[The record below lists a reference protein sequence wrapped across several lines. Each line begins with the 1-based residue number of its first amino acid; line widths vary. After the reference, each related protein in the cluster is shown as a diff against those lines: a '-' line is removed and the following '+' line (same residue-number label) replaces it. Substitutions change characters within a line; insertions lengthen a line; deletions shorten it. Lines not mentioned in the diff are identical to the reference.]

1 MNRHQPTHVKTAVAR
16 GRPRLAA
23 LTVAVAL
30 AAAVL
35 VAMPAAHSAPAEPI
49 KFGFSAPLTSP
60 IAFAAV
66 RARNGTEFGAE
77 AINARGG
84 LLGRRVEVLYGDTR
98 LDPNEA
104 INIARRYTLQ
114 DNVRAY
120 FGDFTS
126 SGTLAIIDILARA
139 NIPQITY
146 TNAIK
151 ITRSGYKHVINLKPN
166 SDHLTATAL
175 DYAVRVKGLRRL
187 AIMALDDEYGKGNID
202 AIERYLKKYGKT
214 YGGAQVIGSES
225 YRLDTREFRP
235 QLTKLAG
242 LKPDAIVLTGSLADT
257 ALIVKQYGE
266 LGLKIPLVG
275 GGGHSSRAFRNIAGN
290 ASDGMIVAPAYW
302 PDYFKNKEAADFEL
316 AFNARYGALA
326 GDEWSSFAYDAVMM
340 VAAAM
345 QKANSTDGNQVLP
358 ELFKLGTFPGASGPF
373 RITPNGEIDTVV
385 FVGVWNADGTVKI
398 IRGWKPP
405 KLD

>member
-1 MNRHQPTHVKTAVAR
+1 MQRRSKVFRMTVGWVFGVVVVA
-16 GRPRLAA
+16 L
-23 LTVAVAL
+23 VAVMP
-30 AAAVL
+30 
-35 VAMPAAHSAPAEPI
+35 VAYSAPAEPI

-66 RARNGTEFGAE
+66 RARNGTEFAAE
-77 AINARGG
+77 HLNAKGG
-84 LLGRRVEVLYGDTR
+84 LMGRRVDVLYGDTR

-114 DNVRAY
+114 ENIRAY

-126 SGTLAIIDILARA
+126 SGTLAIIDIIARA

-166 SDHLTATAL
+166 SDHLTAAAL
-175 DYAVRVKGLRRL
+175 DYAVRVRGYKRM
-187 AIMALDDEYGKGNID
+187 AIMELDDEYGKGNID
-202 AIERYLKKYGKT
+202 AIERYIKR
-214 YGGAQVIGSES
+214 YGGAEIVGRES
-225 YRLDTREFRP
+225 YRLDAKEFRP
-235 QLTKLAG
+235 LLSKLAG
-242 LKPDAIVLTGSLADT
+242 LKPDGIILTGSLADT

-275 GGGHSSRAFRNIAGN
+275 GGGHSSRAFRNIAGA

-302 PDYFKNKEAADFEL
+302 PDYFKNKEAADFEI

-326 GDEWSSFAYDAVMM
+326 GDEWSTFAYDAVMI

-345 QKANSTDGNQVLP
+345 EKAGTMDGARAVP
-358 ELFKLGTFPGASGPF
+358 EMFKLGAIRGASGTYN
-373 RITPNGEIDTVV
+373 ITPNGEIDTVV
-385 FVGVWNADGTVKI
+385 FVGYWTSDGTVKI

-405 KLD
+405 KLN

>member
-1 MNRHQPTHVKTAVAR
+1 MHHHGTALRQAAW
-16 GRPRLAA
+16 LAVTLVIAGSLATLPA
-23 LTVAVAL
+23 L
-30 AAAVL
+30 
-35 VAMPAAHSAPAEPI
+35 SAPAEPI
-49 KFGFSAPLTSP
+49 KVGFSAPLTSP

-66 RARNGTEFGAE
+66 RAKNGTEFAAE
-77 AINARGG
+77 QLNARGG
-84 LLGRRVEVLYGDTR
+84 ILGRRVEVLYGDTR

-104 INIARRYTLQ
+104 INIARRFTLQ

-126 SGTLAIIDILARA
+126 SGTLAIIDIIARA

-166 SDHLTATAL
+166 SDHLSAAAL
-175 DYAVRVKGLRRL
+175 DYAVRVRGYKRFAVML
-187 AIMALDDEYGKGNID
+187 LDDEYGKGNMD
-202 AIERYLKKYGKT
+202 AIGRYIKKYG
-214 YGGAQVIGSES
+214 GAEILGSES
-225 YRLDTREFRP
+225 YRIDAKEFRP
-235 QLTKLAG
+235 LLTKLAG
-242 LKPDAIVLTGSLADT
+242 LKPDALLLTGSLADT

-275 GGGHSSRAFRNIAGN
+275 GGGHSSGAFRNIAGS

-302 PDYFKNKEAADFEL
+302 PDYFSNKEATQFETL
-316 AFNARYGALA
+316 YNAKYGVFA
-326 GDEWSSFAYDAVMM
+326 GDEWSTFAYDAVNI

-345 QKANSTDGNQVLP
+345 ERAKSTEGAAVIP
-358 ELFKLGTFPGASGPF
+358 EMFKLGTINGASGAF
-373 RITPNGEIDTVV
+373 QLTPNGEIDTVV
-385 FVGVWNADGTVKI
+385 FVGYWTPDGKVKI
-398 IRGWKPP
+398 IRGWKAP

>member
-1 MNRHQPTHVKTAVAR
+1 MRSHTTILRSALAIVAS
-16 GRPRLAA
+16 LAA
-23 LTVAVAL
+23 GATLLIV
-30 AAAVL
+30 
-35 VAMPAAHSAPAEPI
+35 PAAHSAPVETI

-66 RARNGTEFGAE
+66 RAKNGTEYAVDQL
-77 AINARGG
+77 NARGG
-84 LLGRRVEVLYGDTR
+84 ILGRRVEVLYGDTR

-104 INIARRYTLQ
+104 INLARRYTLQ
-114 DNVRAY
+114 ENVRAY

-166 SDHLTATAL
+166 SDHLTAAAL
-175 DYAVRVKGLRRL
+175 DYAVRVRGYKRL

-202 AIERYLKKYGKT
+202 AIERYIKK

-225 YRLDTREFRP
+225 YRIDAKEFRP
-235 QLTKLAG
+235 LLTKLAG

-275 GGGHSSRAFRNIAGN
+275 GGGHSSGAFRNIAGS
-290 ASDGMIVAPAYW
+290 ASDGMIVAPAFW
-302 PDYFKNKEAADFEL
+302 PDYFKNKEAADFET
-316 AFNARYGALA
+316 FYNAKYGALA
-326 GDEWSSFAYDAVMM
+326 GDEWSTFAYDAVNI

-345 QKANSTDGNQVLP
+345 EKARSTDGSAVVPQM
-358 ELFKLGTFPGASGPF
+358 FTLGTISGASGRF
-373 RITPNGEIDTVV
+373 TLTPNGEIDTIV
-385 FVGVWNADGTVKI
+385 FVGYWTPEGRVRI

-405 KLD
+405 KLN

>member
-1 MNRHQPTHVKTAVAR
+1 MRMAGGWVLAV
-16 GRPRLAA
+16 
-23 LTVAVAL
+23 VVVAL
-30 AAAVL
+30 VA
-35 VAMPAAHSAPAEPI
+35 AMPVAYSAPAEPI

-66 RARNGTEFGAE
+66 RARNGTEYAAE
-77 AINARGG
+77 QLNAKGG
-84 LLGRRVEVLYGDTR
+84 LMGRRVEVLYGDTR

-114 DNVRAY
+114 ENVRAY

-126 SGTLAIIDILARA
+126 SGTLAIIDMIARA

-166 SDHLTATAL
+166 SDHLTAAAL
-175 DYAVRVKGLRRL
+175 DYAVRVRGYKRM
-187 AIMALDDEYGKGNID
+187 AIMELDDEYGKGNID
-202 AIERYLKKYGKT
+202 AIERYIKR
-214 YGGAQVIGSES
+214 YGGAEIVGRES
-225 YRLDTREFRP
+225 YRLDAKEFRP
-235 QLTKLAG
+235 LLSKLAG
-242 LKPDAIVLTGSLADT
+242 LKPDAIILTGSLADT

-266 LGLKIPLVG
+266 LGLKIALVG
-275 GGGHSSRAFRNIAGN
+275 GGGHSSRAFRNIAGA

-302 PDYFKNKEAADFEL
+302 PDYFKNKEAADFEV
-316 AFNARYGALA
+316 AYNARYGALA
-326 GDEWSSFAYDAVMM
+326 GDEWSTFAYDAVMI

-345 QKANSTDGNQVLP
+345 EKAGTVDGARAVP
-358 ELFKLGTFPGASGPF
+358 EMFKLGAIRGASGTYT
-373 RITPNGEIDTVV
+373 ITPNGEIDTVV
-385 FVGVWNADGTVKI
+385 FVGYWTSDGTVKI

-405 KLD
+405 KLN

>member
-1 MNRHQPTHVKTAVAR
+1 MPHGFIAR
-16 GRPRLAA
+16 SGRQIWC
-23 LTVAVAL
+23 AL
-30 AAAVL
+30 AAVGLL
-35 VAMPAAHSAPAEPI
+35 VTAAPFAQSAPAETV

-66 RARNGTEFGAE
+66 RAKNGTEFAAE
-77 AINARGG
+77 ALNARGG
-84 LLGRRVEVLYGDTR
+84 VLGRRVEVLYGDTR

-114 DNVRAY
+114 ENVRAY

-166 SDHLTATAL
+166 SDHLTAAAL
-175 DYAVRVKGLRRL
+175 DYAVRVRGYRRL

-202 AIERYLKKYGKT
+202 AVERYLKK
-214 YGGAQVIGSES
+214 YGGAQVIGSEW
-225 YRLDTREFRP
+225 YRIDAREFRP
-235 QLTKLAG
+235 LLTKLAG
-242 LKPDAIVLTGSLADT
+242 LRPDAIVLTGSLADT

-266 LGLKIPLVG
+266 LGLRIPLVG
-275 GGGHSSRAFRNIAGN
+275 GGGHSSGAFRNIAGS
-290 ASDGMIVAPAYW
+290 ASDGMIVAPAFW
-302 PDYFKNKEAADFEL
+302 PDYFKNKEAAEFES
-316 AFNARYGALA
+316 AYNARYGALA
-326 GDEWSSFAYDAVMM
+326 GDEWSTFAYDAVMM

-345 QKANSTDGNQVLP
+345 QKANALDGARVIP
-358 ELFKLGTFPGASGPF
+358 ELFRLGTVNGASGTF
-373 RITPNGEIDTVV
+373 RITPNGEIDTTV
-385 FVGVWNADGTVKI
+385 FVGVWGSDGRVRI
-398 IRGWKPP
+398 IRGWRPP
-405 KLD
+405 RLD

>member
-1 MNRHQPTHVKTAVAR
+1 MTQRRKAMQTVIGLAVGLVVAAM
-16 GRPRLAA
+16 LA
-23 LTVAVAL
+23 V
-30 AAAVL
+30 
-35 VAMPAAHSAPAEPI
+35 MPVAHSAPAEPI

-66 RARNGTEFGAE
+66 RARNGTEFAAE
-77 AINARGG
+77 ALNARGG
-84 LLGRRVEVLYGDTR
+84 ILGRRVEVLYGDTR

-104 INIARRYTLQ
+104 INIARRFTLQ

-175 DYAVRVKGLRRL
+175 DYAVRVRGLKKL

-202 AIERYLKKYGKT
+202 AIERYIKK

-225 YRLDTREFRP
+225 YRIDAKEFRP
-235 QLTKLAG
+235 LLTKLVG

-275 GGGHSSRAFRNIAGN
+275 GGGHSSRAFRNIAGS
-290 ASDGMIVAPAYW
+290 ASDGMIVAPAFW
-302 PDYFKNKEAADFEL
+302 PDYFKNKQAAEFEV

-326 GDEWSSFAYDAVMM
+326 GDEWSTFAYDAVNM

-345 QKANSTDGNQVLP
+345 QKANSTDGAQVVP
-358 ELFKLGTFPGASGPF
+358 ELFKLGAISGASGTF

-385 FVGVWNADGTVKI
+385 FVGFWTPDGTVKI

-405 KLD
+405 RLE

>member
-1 MNRHQPTHVKTAVAR
+1 MRHGGKVMRVAL
-16 GRPRLAA
+16 GAAA
-23 LTVAVAL
+23 LLAVGAML
-30 AAAVL
+30 AV
-35 VAMPAAHSAPAEPI
+35 MPAAHSAPTESI
-49 KFGFSAPLTSP
+49 RFGFSAPLTSP

-66 RARNGTEFGAE
+66 RAKNGTEYAVE
-77 AINARGG
+77 QLNAKGG
-84 LLGRRVEVLYGDTR
+84 ILGRRVEVLYGDTR

-104 INIARRYTLQ
+104 INLARRYTLQ

-126 SGTLAIIDILARA
+126 SGTLAIIDIIARA

-175 DYAVRVKGLRRL
+175 DYALKVRGYKRL

-202 AIERYLKKYGKT
+202 AIERYIKK
-214 YGGAQVIGSES
+214 YGGAQVVGSES
-225 YRLDTREFRP
+225 YRIDAKEFRP
-235 QLTKLAG
+235 LLTKLAG

-275 GGGHSSRAFRNIAGN
+275 GGGHSSRAFRNIAGS
-290 ASDGMIVAPAYW
+290 ASDGMIVAPAFW
-302 PDYFKNKEAADFEL
+302 PDYFKNKEAADFETV
-316 AFNARYGALA
+316 FNARYGFLA
-326 GDEWSSFAYDAVMM
+326 GDEWSTFAYDAVNI

-345 QKANSTDGNQVLP
+345 EKAGTTDGSRAIP
-358 ELFKLGTFPGASGPF
+358 EMFKSGTISGASGRF
-373 RITPNGEIDTVV
+373 TLTPNGEIDTVV
-385 FVGVWNADGTVKI
+385 FVGFWTPDGTVKI

>member
-1 MNRHQPTHVKTAVAR
+1 MRSCGKAVRVAL
-16 GRPRLAA
+16 GTAA
-23 LTVAVAL
+23 LLTVGTLLAV
-30 AAAVL
+30 
-35 VAMPAAHSAPAEPI
+35 MPAAYSAPAEPI

-66 RARNGTEFGAE
+66 RARNGTEYAVE
-77 AINARGG
+77 QLNARGG

-104 INIARRYTLQ
+104 INLARRFTLQ

-175 DYAVRVKGLRRL
+175 DYAVRVRGYKRL

-202 AIERYLKKYGKT
+202 AIERYIKR
-214 YGGAQVIGSES
+214 YGGAEVIGSES
-225 YRLDTREFRP
+225 YRIDAKEFRP
-235 QLTKLAG
+235 LLTKLVG

-275 GGGHSSRAFRNIAGN
+275 GGGHSSRAFRNIAGS
-290 ASDGMIVAPAYW
+290 ASDGMIVAPAFW
-302 PDYFKNKEAADFEL
+302 PDYFKNKEAAEFETV
-316 AFNARYGALA
+316 FNTRYGFLA
-326 GDEWSSFAYDAVMM
+326 GDEWSTFAYDAVNM

-345 QKANSTDGNQVLP
+345 QKTNSTDGNAVVP
-358 ELFKLGTFPGASGPF
+358 ELFKLGTIRGASGTF
-373 RITPNGEIDTVV
+373 TVTPNGEIDTIV
-385 FVGVWNADGTVKI
+385 FVGYWTPDGTVKI

-405 KLD
+405 RLN